1 MKSIVSF
8 FLVLLSS
15 TLFASLSIN
24 PSVFD
29 NSKREMPSHQGEGRF
44 SSYLSMDINYNPVK
58 ELFSKLE
65 KKLEVKLKNR
75 GEAHITVVTPV
86 EYFDVL
92 KEHISITEIE
102 NIARESKLQSSKF
115 SITCLGEGKFKD
127 LRTYYIV
134 VKSQEIMDIRV
145 KIEKLFLS
153 RGGKKDS
160 FSAKKYYPHITLGF
174 TKRDLHESD
183 GVIKDDESCR
193 FELLPKI
200 D

>member
-1 MKSIVSF
+1 MKSITSF
-8 FLVLLSS
+8 LLVLLSTS
-15 TLFASLSIN
+15 LLASLSIN

-29 NSKREMPSHQGEGRF
+29 NSKREMSSHQGEGRF
-44 SSYLSMDINYNPVK
+44 SSYLSMDINYRPVK

-65 KKLEVKLKNR
+65 KELGVKLKNR
-75 GEAHITVVTPV
+75 GEAHITVMTPV

-92 KEHISITEIE
+92 KEYVSITEIE
-102 NIARESKLQSSKF
+102 NIARESKLQSSRF
-115 SITCLGEGKFKD
+115 SITCIGEGKFKE

-134 VKSQEIMDIRV
+134 VKSQEIMDIRK

-153 RGGKKDS
+153 RGGKIND
-160 FSAKKYYPHITLGF
+160 FSAKKHHPHITLGF

-183 GVIKDDESCR
+183 GVIKDDKTCR